1 MQNAFIIGHKYGFHL
16 WFFMNFTLF
25 KMFYFT
31 EIICLRNFTD
41 RDPNSNVFDGFEFC
55 KTSGSGQFRIRNR
68 IIFLNCCAGSTDP
81 QTVCVEASLHYGLW
95 AYGILL
101 TLVLGLAGV
110 RVVKKRGRT
119 LGTRPTSAT
128 SAGAPANQQENSYC
142 FYFLDLVTFSRI

>member
-1 MQNAFIIGHKYGFHL
+1 
-16 WFFMNFTLF
+16 MNFTFL
-25 KMFYFT
+25 KMFYLT
-31 EIICLRNFTD
+31 EICLRNLTD
-41 RDPNSNVFDGFEFC
+41 LDPISNVIDGFEFY
-55 KTSGSGQFRIRNR
+55 KTLGSDWFRIRNR
-68 IIFLNCCAGSTDP
+68 IIFFNCCAGSTDQ